1 MPGVDIGFRVQ
12 ANRERVEVLYVQSAC
27 GLPVLRF
34 DSAMNPTVT
43 RDIYPYLVGDKVD
56 IGEPGTVLT
65 IGSPTMQT
73 VVETPVH
80 RVNRLP
86 IRPMESSMR
95 YALHATALAIAASL
109 LAACSSDNSA
119 TLVTDT
125 KPSDAVNTTAV
136 AFMSDVHFEN
146 IYGDLKSS
154 QFAGI
159 PTKDGHNATIRTMY
173 AQLTSTRLFNENF
186 FAFRAALDDA
196 YGKGIRLVALPGD
209 ISDDAQPINID
220 GLADILHA
228 YQSKGM
234 RFFIAPGNHDPNE
247 PYDDD
252 EAGKN
257 DFLTKDG
264 KEQKVY
270 AVNSADCK
278 AKDPTVVCTNQLM
291 EQGYEKLLTKLG
303 DFGYAPNKN
312 DIYWETPFSSY
323 PDGKYSYEDAVAA
336 ADLSKRQFEICT
348 EGEGGKYKVADKV
361 YSRCTSMF
369 DASYL
374 VEPVKGIWLLAL
386 DGNVHAP
393 NANFD
398 PANPKYFKG
407 YDSAGDGGWN
417 KMLTHKAHQIDW
429 IKSVAARAKA
439 QGKQLMSFSHYP
451 TMDFYANQTEAMKA
465 VFKPGAFQ
473 VSRMP
478 AAATTAALA
487 ATGLPLHVGGHMH
500 FNGTN
505 DYKDAAGN
513 YLVNV
518 QAPSLAVFGAA
529 YKIIHYQ
536 SKDLIDVQTV
546 GLNTVARHNELFPL
560 YQVEYDYLQSST
572 APSDIAKRWN
582 RSILDSKSY
591 GEFTRTYFG
600 ELSRLRFMG
609 DYWPCEMKEA
619 AMSLD
624 LRHMLI
630 LSQLQ
635 TKVTLAQLKDNPSVL
650 PLTATCAAKGTPS
663 GDSVAA
669 SQLTADWAAATAKAE
684 QVAAAAKLKLAD
696 FAKVS
701 AYEFYGDF
709 HRTVYAGELALR
721 DMGAERVAQYKV
733 LMSAFPASP
742 TAILKVG
749 DQLSDQNPV
758 HVPFQSQFKQ
768 VFSIL
773 KGLGTGKPSD
783 HFTIDR
789 KAQKLNNVSQS
800 ALSFN

>member
-1 MPGVDIGFRVQ
+1 
-12 ANRERVEVLYVQSAC
+12 
-27 GLPVLRF
+27 
-34 DSAMNPTVT
+34 
-43 RDIYPYLVGDKVD
+43 
-56 IGEPGTVLT
+56 
-65 IGSPTMQT
+65 
-73 VVETPVH
+73 
-80 RVNRLP
+80 
-86 IRPMESSMR
+86 MR
-95 YALHATALAIAASL
+95 YALPAVALTAAAVAAL
-109 LAACSSDNSA
+109 LAACGSDSA
-119 TLVTDT
+119 PATET
-125 KPSDAVNTTAV
+125 KPADTVNSTAV

-154 QFAGI
+154 QFSGI
-159 PTKDGHNATIRTMY
+159 PTKDGKNATIRTMY
-173 AQLTSTRLFNENF
+173 AQLTSTRLFNENY

-196 YGKGIRLVALPGD
+196 YAKGIRLVAMPGD

-220 GLADILHA
+220 GLADILHE
-228 YQSKGM
+228 YQAKGM

-264 KEQKVY
+264 KEQKIY
-270 AVNSADCK
+270 AVNNAACK
-278 AKDPTVVCTNQLM
+278 AKDPAVVCTNQLM
-291 EQGYEKLLTKLG
+291 EQGYEKLLGKLG
-303 DFGYAPNKN
+303 EFGYAPNKN
-312 DIYWETPFSSY
+312 DVYWETPFSSY
-323 PDGKYSYEDAVAA
+323 ADGKYSYDAAVAA

-348 EGEGGKYKVADKV
+348 EGEGGKYKVAGKT
-361 YSRCTSMF
+361 YSRCTSMT

-407 YDSAGDGGWN
+407 YDNAGDGGWN
-417 KMLTHKAHQIDW
+417 KMLTHKIHQIEW

-451 TMDFYANQTEAMKA
+451 TMDFYANQTDAMKA
-465 VFKPGAFQ
+465 VFKSGAFQ
-473 VSRMP
+473 ISRMP

-505 DYKDAAGN
+505 DYKDSAGN

-518 QAPSLAVFGAA
+518 QSPSLAVFGAA
-529 YKIIHYQ
+529 YKIVSYQ

-546 GLNTVARHNELFPL
+546 PLNTVARHNELFPY
-560 YQVEYDYLQSST
+560 YQVEYDYLQGST
-572 APSDIAKRWN
+572 AASDIAKRWN

-600 ELSRLRFMG
+600 ELSRLRFMS

-619 AMSLD
+619 AMALD
-624 LRHMLI
+624 LRQMLI
-630 LSQLQ
+630 MSQLQ

-650 PLTATCAAKGTPS
+650 PLTASCAAKGTAS

-684 QVAAAAKLKLAD
+684 QVAAAANLKLAD

-709 HRTVYAGELALR
+709 HRTTYAGELALR

-733 LMSAFPASP
+733 LMNAFPAAP
-742 TAILKVG
+742 AAIVKIG

-758 HVPFQSQFKQ
+758 QVAFQAQFKQ
-768 VFSIL
+768 VFAIL
-773 KGLGTGKPSD
+773 KGLGSGKPSD
-783 HFTIDR
+783 HFTIDL
-789 KAQKLNNVSQS
+789 KAQKLNNVSNS
-800 ALSFN
+800 GLSFN

>member
-1 MPGVDIGFRVQ
+1 
-12 ANRERVEVLYVQSAC
+12 
-27 GLPVLRF
+27 
-34 DSAMNPTVT
+34 
-43 RDIYPYLVGDKVD
+43 
-56 IGEPGTVLT
+56 
-65 IGSPTMQT
+65 
-73 VVETPVH
+73 
-80 RVNRLP
+80 
-86 IRPMESSMR
+86 
-95 YALHATALAIAASL
+95 
-109 LAACSSDNSA
+109 
-119 TLVTDT
+119 
-125 KPSDAVNTTAV
+125 
-136 AFMSDVHFEN
+136 MSDVHFEN

-159 PTKDGHNATIRTMY
+159 PTREGKNATIRTMY
-173 AQLTSTRLFNENF
+173 AQLTSTRLFNENY

-196 YGKGIRLVALPGD
+196 YGKGIRLVAMPGD

-220 GLADILHA
+220 GLADILHE
-228 YQSKGM
+228 YQAKGM

-264 KEQKVY
+264 KEQKIY
-270 AVNSADCK
+270 AVNNAACK
-278 AKDPTVVCTNQLM
+278 AKDPGVVCTNQLM
-291 EQGYEKLLTKLG
+291 EQGYEKLMTKLAE
-303 DFGYAPNKN
+303 FGYAPSKN
-312 DIYWETPFSSY
+312 DVYWETPFSSY
-323 PDGKYSYEDAVAA
+323 ADGKYSYEAASAA

-348 EGEGGKYKVADKV
+348 EGEGGKYKVAGKT
-361 YSRCTSMF
+361 YSRCVNMV

-407 YDSAGDGGWN
+407 YDNAGDAGWN
-417 KMLTHKAHQIDW
+417 KMLTHKIHQIAW

-451 TMDFYANQTEAMKA
+451 TMDFYANQTDAMKA

-505 DYKDAAGN
+505 DYKDSAGN

-518 QAPSLAVFGAA
+518 QSPSLAVFGAA
-529 YKIIHYQ
+529 YKIVSYQ

-546 GLNTVARHNELFPL
+546 PLSSVARHNELFPL
-560 YQVEYDYLQSST
+560 YQVEYDYLQGSS
-572 APSDIAKRWN
+572 AASDIAKRWN
-582 RSILDSKSY
+582 RGILDSKSY

-600 ELSRLRFMG
+600 ELSRLRFMS

-624 LRHMLI
+624 ARQMLI

-635 TKVTLAQLKDNPSVL
+635 TRVTLAQLKDNPSVL
-650 PLTATCAAKGTPS
+650 PITAACAAKGTPAD
-663 GDSVAA
+663 GGVAA
-669 SQLTADWAAATAKAE
+669 SQLTADWATATAKAE
-684 QVAAAAKLKLAD
+684 QIAAAANLKLAD
-696 FAKVS
+696 FAKIS

-733 LMSAFPASP
+733 LMAAFPASP
-742 TAILKVG
+742 AAIIKVG

-758 HVPFQSQFKQ
+758 HVAFQSQFKQ
-768 VFSIL
+768 VFAIL
-773 KGLGTGKPSD
+773 KGLGSGKPGD
-783 HFTIDR
+783 HFTIDL
-789 KAQKLNNVSQS
+789 KAQKLNNVSS
-800 ALSFN
+800 SGLSFN

>member
-1 MPGVDIGFRVQ
+1 MRL
-12 ANRERVEVLYVQSAC
+12 VLPA
-27 GLPVLRF
+27 
-34 DSAMNPTVT
+34 AA
-43 RDIYPYLVGDKVD
+43 
-56 IGEPGTVLT
+56 LT
-65 IGSPTMQT
+65 
-73 VVETPVH
+73 
-80 RVNRLP
+80 
-86 IRPMESSMR
+86 
-95 YALHATALAIAASL
+95 AAAVAAL
-109 LAACSSDNSA
+109 LAACGSDGVPVTETNPGDGFNS
-119 TLVTDT
+119 
-125 KPSDAVNTTAV
+125 TAV
-136 AFMSDVHFEN
+136 AFLSDVHFEN

-159 PTKDGHNATIRTMY
+159 PTKDGKNATIRTMY
-173 AQLTSTRLFNENF
+173 AQLTSTRLFNENY

-196 YGKGIRLVALPGD
+196 YGKGIRLVAMPGD

-220 GLADILHA
+220 GLADILHE
-228 YQSKGM
+228 YQAKGM

-264 KEQKVY
+264 KEQKIY
-270 AVNSADCK
+270 AVNNAACK
-278 AKDPTVVCTNQLM
+278 ARDPAVVCTNQLM
-291 EQGYEKLLTKLG
+291 EQGYEKLMSKLG
-303 DFGYAPNKN
+303 EFGYAPNKS

-323 PDGKYSYEDAVAA
+323 ADGKYSYEAASAA

-348 EGEGGKYKVADKV
+348 EGEGGKYKVAGKT
-361 YSRCTSMF
+361 YSRCVNMV

-407 YDSAGDGGWN
+407 YDNAGDAGWN
-417 KMLTHKAHQIDW
+417 KMLTHKIHQIEW

-451 TMDFYANQTEAMKA
+451 TMDFYANQTDAMKA

-505 DYKDAAGN
+505 DYKDSAGN

-518 QAPSLAVFGAA
+518 QSPSLAVFGAA
-529 YKIIHYQ
+529 YKIVSYQ

-546 GLNTVARHNELFPL
+546 GLSNVARHNELFPL
-560 YQVEYDYLQSST
+560 YQVEYDYLQGSS
-572 APSDIAKRWN
+572 AAGDIAKRWN
-582 RSILDSKSY
+582 RGILDSKSY

-624 LRHMLI
+624 ARQMLI

-635 TKVTLAQLKDNPSVL
+635 TRVTLAQLKDNPTVL
-650 PLTATCAAKGTPS
+650 PLTAGCAAKGTVAA
-663 GDSVAA
+663 GGVAA
-669 SQLTADWAAATAKAE
+669 SQLTADWAAAAAKAE
-684 QVAAAAKLKLAD
+684 QIAAAANLKLAD
-696 FAKVS
+696 FAKIS

-733 LMSAFPASP
+733 LMNAFPASP
-742 TAILKVG
+742 AAIIKVG

-758 HVPFQSQFKQ
+758 HVAFQSQFKQ
-768 VFSIL
+768 VFAIL
-773 KGLGTGKPSD
+773 KGLGSGKPSD
-783 HFTIDR
+783 HFTIDL
-789 KAQKLNNVSQS
+789 KAQKLNNASTS
-800 ALSFN
+800 GLSFN